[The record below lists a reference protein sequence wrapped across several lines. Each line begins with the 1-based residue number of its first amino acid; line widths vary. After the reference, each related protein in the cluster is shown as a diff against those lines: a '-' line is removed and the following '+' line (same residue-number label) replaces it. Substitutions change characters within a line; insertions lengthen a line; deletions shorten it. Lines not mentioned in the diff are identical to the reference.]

1 MFALYSVLLLG
12 IPAIAACLLFTYALL
27 LSQAKA
33 DNKKNPGAHSETEL
47 RHYKRGV
54 IICSIITGVFVLIL
68 LGLVGLLAMA
78 VMFM

>member
-1 MFALYSVLLLG
+1 MYHFFSILLLAV
-12 IPAIAACLLFTYALL
+12 PAIAACLLFTYALL
-27 LSQAKA
+27 LSQAKS
-33 DNKKNPGAHSETEL
+33 DNKKNPGSHTEKEL

-54 IICSIITGVFVLIL
+54 VICGIITGVFVLIL